1 MYTLKQNASYFALF
15 FAFLCIGAYLIF
27 TVPKGDVL
35 ITFNDQYN
43 WIWNQFFF
51 YITILGSGIPT
62 LLVCIGLLFY
72 RFGHA
77 LLLFVSTGLSALTT
91 QLCKCFLFEEVKR
104 PKHYF
109 DNEVFAQLDKVAG
122 LYINAY
128 HSFPSG
134 HTTIVFATC
143 CALILLVSDKRW
155 GYAFFIV
162 ALLTGLSRVYLLQH
176 FFIDIY
182 GGAIVGTFV
191 TLMVFA
197 ILPSLK
203 VWQNRNRPARSLQ
216 GPKFR

>member
-1 MYTLKQNASYFALF
+1 MDTIRQNSSYFSLF
-15 FAFLCIGAYLIF
+15 FGFLCIGAYLLF
-27 TVPKGDVL
+27 TVAKGGVL
-35 ITFNDQYN
+35 TTLNDQYS
-43 WIWNQFFF
+43 WFWNQFFF
-51 YITILGSGIPT
+51 YITLLGTGIPT
-62 LLVCIGLLFY
+62 LIVCIGLLFY

-91 QLCKCFLFEEVKR
+91 QLCKRFLFEEVKR

-109 DNEVFAQLDKVAG
+109 DNEIFAQLDKVPG

-134 HTTIVFATC
+134 HTTIAFATC
-143 CALILLVSDKRW
+143 CALTLLVSDKRW
-155 GYAFFIV
+155 GVVFFLI

-191 TLMVFA
+191 SLMVFA
-197 ILPSLK
+197 ILPATK
-203 VWQNRNRPARSLQ
+203 FWHNRNWPARSLSI
-216 GPKFR
+216 PKSK